1 MKITGTLINY
11 YYHCKRQCW
20 LFYNNVNM
28 EDNSEDVHLGKIL
41 HELKNTGKNSEIAI
55 DSIKIDKITDKYIT
69 ETKKSD
75 ADTEAA
81 KKQLEYYMYVLNK
94 KGIRKNGK
102 LEIIEKKSKN
112 HSVFII
118 EYDDELDNRV
128 EEMCT
133 SVEEF
138 LVQTIPEAKM
148 KKGCKKCAYYE
159 YCFI

>member
-81 KKQLEYYMYVLNK
+81 KKATRILYVCS
-94 KGIRKNGK
+94 
-102 LEIIEKKSKN
+102 E
-112 HSVFII
+112 
-118 EYDDELDNRV
+118 
-128 EEMCT
+128 
-133 SVEEF
+133 
-138 LVQTIPEAKM
+138 
-148 KKGCKKCAYYE
+148 
-159 YCFI
+159 